1 MSGHVLAFVE
11 DSARARDVTTVA
23 DEVATKM
30 GAALTVVAVAVIEQ
44 VRPRCC
50 DLGSGVWNRLQRELA
65 AEQLESARQQL
76 AARPHVSFV
85 MTEGGSVEDA
95 LACEAGAR
103 DSDVIVVPDQP
114 RSVLPWSGSL
124 PARLRRRVDGDVFT
138 PREHSARAT
147 RS

>member
-30 GAALTVVAVAVIEQ
+30 GAALTVVAVA
-44 VRPRCC
+44 
-50 DLGSGVWNRLQRELA
+50 
-65 AEQLESARQQL
+65 
-76 AARPHVSFV
+76 SFV